1 MFLDYLPYM
10 VFTNMFAIFYLE
22 TICMTKTTAQKQKD
36 DKWMGHLINIMITA
50 FFVILFAL
58 LIIFP
63 TAGLYNEQWD
73 NKKTAPGIGFVDI
86 PNYGPTYVEP
96 FTVFLKG
103 MYSDVN
109 IYSNV
114 LTNTTEGIVLTMT
127 PYKTSITIYDISQV
141 LLCVI
146 LFIHQFMVM
155 FVARESALIFIDE
168 RQ

>member
-1 MFLDYLPYM
+1 
-10 VFTNMFAIFYLE
+10 
-22 TICMTKTTAQKQKD
+22 
-36 DKWMGHLINIMITA
+36 
-50 FFVILFAL
+50 
-58 LIIFP
+58 
-63 TAGLYNEQWD
+63 
-73 NKKTAPGIGFVDI
+73 
-86 PNYGPTYVEP
+86 
-96 FTVFLKG
+96 

-168 RQ
+168 RK